1 MKSSPLVRRT
11 ASPSSKNMAG
21 PNGEIVDRGVAAH
34 QRKIY
39 LSWLVL
45 VWGSAPKRLQAPDMV
60 YRHCQGRGWLGFP
73 FLKKA
78 SLLLQDF
85 ADQMAWFI
93 R

>member
-1 MKSSPLVRRT
+1 
-11 ASPSSKNMAG
+11 MAG